1 MNLFRSAATVGGFTM
16 ISRVLGFVRDM
27 LIAALIGTGP
37 VADAFVVAFRFPN
50 LFRRLFGEGA
60 FNAAF
65 VPLFA
70 KRLEEEGKEAARE
83 FGRQVFSVLLAAL
96 VVITIVAEITMP
108 WLMYVIA
115 PGFVGDP
122 EKFDLAIVLTR
133 IAFPYLLFMSLVAL
147 FSGVLNS
154 MGRFAAAAAAPIV
167 LNVVLITV
175 LSIAALLALGNTPET
190 GVLLTWGVSVAGAL
204 QFIMLVVACYR
215 AGMIFPAGRPRMTPG
230 VRRLIALGIP
240 GIVAGGITQIN
251 ILIGTI
257 IASLQEGAVSY
268 LYYADRVYQLPL
280 GVVGIAIGIVLLPDL
295 SRKLGAGDNDGVDES
310 QNRALEFSMLLTVP
324 AAVALVVMPFPV
336 VQVLFERGAFNAE
349 DTWATAAAV
358 AAFGVGLP
366 SFVLIKVFSP
376 GFFARED
383 TRTPMIFAGI
393 SMITNVAGSLLL
405 FSQFGHVGIALAS
418 SAAGWINA
426 ILLIVTLRRRSQYQG
441 DARLKQRLP
450 RILLASA
457 VMGAVL
463 WAVLGYAGT
472 FFDAGF
478 GLEIRIAVL
487 AALVALGIAVFFA
500 VAEAIGAARLRDLR
514 NQFRRTPAK

>member
-1 MNLFRSAATVGGFTM
+1 
-16 ISRVLGFVRDM
+16 
-27 LIAALIGTGP
+27 
-37 VADAFVVAFRFPN
+37 
-50 LFRRLFGEGA
+50 
-60 FNAAF
+60 
-65 VPLFA
+65 
-70 KRLEEEGKEAARE
+70 
-83 FGRQVFSVLLAAL
+83 
-96 VVITIVAEITMP
+96 
-108 WLMYVIA
+108 
-115 PGFVGDP
+115 
-122 EKFDLAIVLTR
+122 
-133 IAFPYLLFMSLVAL
+133 MSLVAL

-175 LSIAALLALGNTPET
+175 LSVAALLALGNTPQT

-204 QFIMLVVACYR
+204 QFVMLVVACYR
-215 AGMIFPAGRPRMTPG
+215 AGIIFPAGWPRMTPG
-230 VRRLIALGIP
+230 VKRLIALGIP
-240 GIVAGGITQIN
+240 GVIAGGITQIN

-295 SRKLGAGDNDGVDES
+295 SRKLGAGDNDGRRRKPEPGARVLHAPD
-310 QNRALEFSMLLTVP
+310 RARRRRP
-324 AAVALVVMPFPV
+324 RGHALSV
-336 VQVLFERGAFNAE
+336 VQVLFERGAFNAD

-405 FSQFGHVGIALAS
+405 FSQIGHIGIALAS

-426 ILLIVTLRRRSQYQG
+426 ILLIVTLRRRGQYSS

-450 RILLASA
+450 RIMLASA

-463 WAVLGYAGT
+463 WVVMSYAGSL
-472 FFDAGF
+472 FDAGY
-478 GLEIRIAVL
+478 GLEIRIATL
-487 AALVALGIAVFFA
+487 AALVAFGIAVFFA
-500 VAEAIGAARLRDLR
+500 VAEAIGAAACAIFGTNAPRTCQINGRPWHHASDA
-514 NQFRRTPAK
+514 QYSARRSRHLVK